1 MPKFYFQVEVD
12 APEHGG
18 NPDFPAYVHAEQKL
32 FDLFQSA
39 LESRI
44 RMNNKFSSDSREE
57 ITKRFTERME
67 EVFQYLE
74 KFEEKVKFLR
84 KET

>member
-32 FDLFQSA
+32 FDLFQK
-39 LESRI
+39 L
-44 RMNNKFSSDSREE
+44 F
-57 ITKRFTERME
+57 
-67 EVFQYLE
+67 
-74 KFEEKVKFLR
+74 FLNL
-84 KET
+84 